1 MSPIYITA
9 IICIIIVIGFLAY
22 YYYIYKL
29 FQMNYNKYKIPLLLD
44 ETEFNEDYTNTK
56 ILSSLVTDRKT
67 LSVQGLGYGVSFSWE
82 MNISN
87 LSGNDK
93 WNNSFNLLKPILKM
107 NDSPQISYHPKKNY
121 LSIILKYRDNPFYV
135 QFAEFKYEDVKLQKW
150 SKYIL
155 VINDRNVLLFVDGL
169 PVFNKYLP
177 SVPVI
182 YDIQSKIILGQVN
195 NNFLGKIRNLTLY
208 PYPLTY
214 TEIIS
219 I

>member
-1 MSPIYITA
+1 
-9 IICIIIVIGFLAY
+9 
-22 YYYIYKL
+22 
-29 FQMNYNKYKIPLLLD
+29 
-44 ETEFNEDYTNTK
+44 
-56 ILSSLVTDRKT
+56 
-67 LSVQGLGYGVSFSWE
+67 
-82 MNISN
+82 
-87 LSGNDK
+87 
-93 WNNSFNLLKPILKM
+93 M

>member
-1 MSPIYITA
+1 MSPISIVVIA
-9 IICIIIVIGFLAY
+9 CIIVTIVILLY
-22 YYYIYKL
+22 YYFFYSLSKL
-29 FQMNYNKYKIPLLLD
+29 NYNKYKIPLLLD

-150 SKYIL
+150 CKYIL
-155 VINDRNVLLFVDGL
+155 VINDRNVLLFVDGV

>member
-1 MSPIYITA
+1 
-9 IICIIIVIGFLAY
+9 
-22 YYYIYKL
+22 
-29 FQMNYNKYKIPLLLD
+29 MNYNKYKIPLLLD
-44 ETEFNEDYTNTK
+44 ETEFKEDYTSTN

-67 LSVQGLGYGVSFSWE
+67 LSIPGLGYGISFSWE

-87 LSGNDK
+87 LAGNDK

-107 NDSPQISYHPKKNY
+107 NDSPQIGYHPKKNY

-135 QFAEFKYEDVKLQKW
+135 QFADFKYEDVKLQKW

-155 VINDRNVLLFVDGL
+155 VINDRNVLLFVDGI

>member
-1 MSPIYITA
+1 
-9 IICIIIVIGFLAY
+9 
-22 YYYIYKL
+22 
-29 FQMNYNKYKIPLLLD
+29 MNYNKYKIPLLLD
-44 ETEFNEDYTNTK
+44 ETEFKEDYISTN
-56 ILSSLVTDRKT
+56 ILSSLITDRKT
-67 LSVQGLGYGVSFSWE
+67 LAIPGLGYGVSFSWE

-93 WNNSFNLLKPILKM
+93 WNNSFNLLKPIFKM

-155 VINDRNVLLFVDGL
+155 VINDRNVLLFVDGI

-182 YDIQSKIILGQVN
+182 YDIQSKIILGQIN
-195 NNFLGKIRNLTLY
+195 NNFLGNIRNLILY